1 MAMLMNAHD
10 IESMS
15 NEAVLEALREMATQ
29 SMQQAVDKSAAEEV
43 FASMQKTI
51 TDSGHQDGPSQN
63 GVPPTQIETVF
74 PDLEVKP
81 VELKIERE
89 IVQEDQPK
97 SLTPMEQK
105 TISLDIKTADVVFDV
120 EGKEHTWCY
129 QLKTNFVLSFGRY
142 RTKYKFTRKFSNRR
156 FASSSY
162 AWQSKRS
169 LQ

>member
-51 TDSGHQDGPSQN
+51 TNSGHQDPSGPAQN
-63 GVPPTQIETVF
+63 GAPLTHTEQIETVF
-74 PDLEVKP
+74 PDLEIKP

-120 EGKEHTWCY
+120 EGKILVT
-129 QLKTNFVLSFGRY
+129 FGLSS
-142 RTKYKFTRKFSNRR
+142 FS
-156 FASSSY
+156 
-162 AWQSKRS
+162 
-169 LQ
+169 

>member
-1 MAMLMNAHD
+1 MNAHD

-29 SMQQAVDKSAAEEV
+29 SMQQAADKSAAEEV
-43 FASMQKTI
+43 FASIQKTI
-51 TDSGHQDGPSQN
+51 TNSGHQDQPPQN
-63 GVPPTQIETVF
+63 GAPLTQTEHIETVF
-74 PDLEVKP
+74 PELEVKP

-120 EGKEHTWCY
+120 EG
-129 QLKTNFVLSFGRY
+129 
-142 RTKYKFTRKFSNRR
+142 
-156 FASSSY
+156 
-162 AWQSKRS
+162 
-169 LQ
+169 

>member
-29 SMQQAVDKSAAEEV
+29 SMQQAADKSAAEEV

-51 TDSGHQDGPSQN
+51 TNSGHQDQPPQN
-63 GVPPTQIETVF
+63 GAPSTQTEHIETVF
-74 PDLEVKP
+74 PELEVKP

-120 EGKEHTWCY
+120 EGKINN
-129 QLKTNFVLSFGRY
+129 L
-142 RTKYKFTRKFSNRR
+142 
-156 FASSSY
+156 
-162 AWQSKRS
+162 
-169 LQ
+169 

>member
-43 FASMQKTI
+43 FASMQKTV
-51 TDSGHQDGPSQN
+51 TNSGHQDGQSATGQN
-63 GVPPTQIETVF
+63 GAPLTHTTEPIETVF
-74 PDLEVKP
+74 PDLEIKP

-120 EGKEHTWCY
+120 EGKIRF
-129 QLKTNFVLSFGRY
+129 NFSQHENELS
-142 RTKYKFTRKFSNRR
+142 
-156 FASSSY
+156 
-162 AWQSKRS
+162 
-169 LQ
+169 

>member
-29 SMQQAVDKSAAEEV
+29 SMQQAADKSAAEEV

-51 TDSGHQDGPSQN
+51 ANSGHQDQQSQN
-63 GVPPTQIETVF
+63 GVTISQSEHIETVF
-74 PDLEVKP
+74 PELEVKP

-120 EGKEHTWCY
+120 EGKM
-129 QLKTNFVLSFGRY
+129 KKS
-142 RTKYKFTRKFSNRR
+142 
-156 FASSSY
+156 
-162 AWQSKRS
+162 
-169 LQ
+169 